1 MIEWR
6 LYRTRPG
13 EPKQAHLVWQ
23 TAEYHL
29 SWGIQRFDGPHV
41 RVIDL
46 AGDYGVDL
54 RVFFATHQ
62 PIPSLEHHYVKVAKV
77 RAYITIEEIT
87 LTTRLKDSTEMIAIV
102 PIGAVVVQNPS
113 GEEYA
118 MTVEEFERRYMLDE

>member
-23 TAEYHL
+23 TADYHL
-29 SWGIQRFDGPHV
+29 SWGTQRFDGPPHA
-41 RVIDL
+41 RHRPRRRLRRRPADL
-46 AGDYGVDL
+46 F
-54 RVFFATHQ
+54 RHPPTH
-62 PIPSLEHHYVKVAKV
+62 PEPGAPLLESRQV
-77 RAYITIEEIT
+77 RAYITIEPVS
-87 LTTRLKDSTEMIAIV
+87 LTTSVNGSAEMIAIV

-118 MTVEEFERRYMLDE
+118 MTAEEFERRYMLDE

>member
-1 MIEWR
+1 ME
-6 LYRTRPG
+6 
-13 EPKQAHLVWQ
+13 
-23 TAEYHL
+23 TAG
-29 SWGIQRFDGPHV
+29 S
-41 RVIDL
+41 
-46 AGDYGVDL
+46 AGQPVLELTDIGKEFGAIRALHGVDMQ
-54 RVFFATHQ
+54 VFFATHQ

-118 MTVEEFERRYMLDE
+118 MTVEEFERRYMPDE

>member
-13 EPKQAHLVWQ
+13 DPKQAHLVWQ

-29 SWGIQRFDGPHV
+29 SWGIQRFDGPHM

-46 AGDYGVDL
+46 GGDYGVDL
-54 RVFFATHQ
+54 QVFFATHQ
-62 PIPSLEHHYVKVAKV
+62 PIPSLEHHYLKVAKV
-77 RAYITIEEIT
+77 RAYITIEPVTLIT
-87 LTTRLKDSTEMIAIV
+87 AVNGSTEMVAIV
-102 PIGAVVVQNPS
+102 PIGAVIVQNPS

-118 MTVEEFERRYMLDE
+118 MSADEFERRYMLDE